1 MNRIVIA
8 LGLLL
13 AGLLTACE
21 APVDSYQ
28 VSQKFE
34 HKAWYYADSLKL
46 RIPVEDT
53 TRSYQLK
60 LRMQLDESYP
70 YRNLYVKFKLQPPKG
85 KPTESQ
91 LDFVLADA
99 AGKWNVEKGMGGLYT
114 FDEVLMKNLRLPQPG
129 EYTLGIKQYMR
140 VDTLPGVR
148 SIQLDV
154 VPNTEQTP

>member
-1 MNRIVIA
+1 MNRFVIA
-8 LGLLL
+8 CCMLMV
-13 AGLLTACE
+13 GLLTSCE
-21 APVDSYQ
+21 APVESYQ

-46 RIPVEDT
+46 RIPVQDT

-60 LRMQLDESYP
+60 LRLQTDDSYP
-70 YRNLYVKFKLQPPKG
+70 YRNLYVKFKLQPPQG
-85 KPTESQ
+85 KATESQ

-114 FDEVLMKNLRLPQPG
+114 FNEVLMKNLRLPQTG

-154 VPNTEQTP
+154 VPNTEETP